1 MDESR
6 KKTLAVCAAFI
17 AAPRLLFLDEETPA
31 ALREALNDAIR
42 KAEILRSRVDALA
55 DQSSSCQ
62 ELIAVSFRA
71 ANLPAV
77 ATVLINPFAAFVT
90 P

>member
-31 ALREALNDAIR
+31 ALRDALNDAIR
-42 KAEILRSRVDALA
+42 KAEILLSQVDSRWPVNRIPGK
-55 DQSSSCQ
+55 S
-62 ELIAVSFRA
+62 
-71 ANLPAV
+71 
-77 ATVLINPFAAFVT
+77 
-90 P
+90 